1 MSIHMHDN
9 HTSSSL
15 QGWGVGGMLQGL
27 PLDALLGQLLIYLS
41 VVAGLP
47 SESKALEPRPPGSA
61 RSSNSTWYAV
71 SAHRAPIFIL
81 RTLIPQTTFS
91 PACVTPKTL
100 SHSP

>member
-1 MSIHMHDN
+1 MCAHTRSAFKLAAGWCWSI
-9 HTSSSL
+9 L
-15 QGWGVGGMLQGL
+15 QGV
-27 PLDALLGQLLIYLS
+27 PLDALLGRLLIYFS

-47 SESKALEPRPPGSA
+47 SESKALEPRPPGSV